1 MPRNSNPQD
10 SDRDGRENTNILIPD
25 GVLSHLQSRIEDQN
39 NIAILIGESMS
50 KLVWKVKDISL
61 WSPGSRLPQLQGE
74 ERYVGFVTSDSL
86 TDLESNLG
94 EVDWVPKRY
103 ALLQFED
110 GEIKGEVQE
119 QEDDEK
125 HSVTVWTPSTV
136 SIDQTQCPQEEPEE
150 RRPHP
155 QESDPEGSTEEG
167 TPDANYLNLK
177 DEVRELQKVFADITA
192 EDFTRLNNGN
202 IGVEVTYV
210 PTECGIEEFEV
221 FIEFIP
227 QYPELPPRMWVMSP
241 DIEAESNMIHRFD
254 EYGHAQA
261 AYTDPYS
268 WNEELTGGD
277 AARIMKQWIANY
289 CDYIEDEGRNPISEY
304 SERLRNE
311 VDRLT
316 RN

>member
-10 SDRDGRENTNILIPD
+10 SNQDDHENTNILFPKAIF
-25 GVLSHLQSRIEDQN
+25 SHLQNRIGSQN

-50 KLVWKVKDISL
+50 KSVWKVKDISL
-61 WSPGSRLPQLQGE
+61 WSPGSRRPQLQGE
-74 ERYVGFVTSDSL
+74 ERYVGFVTSDNL
-86 TDLESNLG
+86 TNLESSLV
-94 EVDWVPKRY
+94 EVDWTPKRY
-103 ALLQFED
+103 VLLQFED
-110 GEIKGEVQE
+110 GEIKGEIQ
-119 QEDDEK
+119 QREDDEK

-136 SIDQTQCPQEEPEE
+136 SIDRMQTPQEEPGE

-155 QESDPEGSTEEG
+155 QESDPEDSTGET
-167 TPDANYLNLK
+167 TPDVDYLNLE

-192 EDFTRLNNGN
+192 EDFTKLNNGS

-277 AARIMKQWIANY
+277 AAQIMKQWIANY
-289 CDYIEDEGRNPISEY
+289 CDYIEDEDRNQISEY

-311 VDRLT
+311 VERLT
-316 RN
+316 GN